1 MFNSIHSQKI
11 LKWLSSPKKY
21 LVNTEVI
28 LCGEVKNVFGS
39 RYTFISVEVIAR
51 NKHEAKQKA
60 KNKVRKN
67 IEVKIKGLKSL
78 GRVKSLNE
86 F

>member
-11 LKWLSSPKKY
+11 KKWLFSPKKY
-21 LVNTEVI
+21 VVNTEVN
-28 LCGEVKNVFGS
+28 LSEEVKNVFGS
-39 RYTFISVEVIAR
+39 RYAFISVEVIAR

-60 KNKVRKN
+60 KNKVREN